1 MTATQISVI
10 VVSRHRPAALQRC
23 LLGLT
28 QQDHT
33 DFEVI
38 VVADPQ
44 AAAEVAALA
53 KPIKLVAFDQ
63 ANISAARNAG
73 LAQAAGA
80 VVAFI
85 DDDAV
90 AEPTWLS
97 RLVAPFSDARVIA
110 STGYVRGRN
119 GISYQWKAC
128 EIGADAQDHALQID
142 ALTLRAGTPKLA
154 VKTQGTNCAFRADT
168 LRAIGGFDPS
178 FRFYLDE
185 ADVNLRM
192 ATLGLTAIV
201 PEAQV
206 HHGFEASA
214 RRAANRVPLSLFDI
228 AASTALFLRRHQP
241 APDLA
246 MGLRQ
251 LSHRE
256 AQRLSQHRRT
266 GRLNARAETDLLL
279 SMAKGWAAGCT
290 EPLSPLAPLVQPKTG
305 FLNFPSFGPSNGSVL
320 CGRFWQKSALMNA
333 AKHSAQSRVT
343 TVICLSP
350 TARPHQMRFQ
360 PEGFWLQTGGLFGR
374 STRDGPRLVFSSF
387 QNRILQETARFAAFR
402 PIN

>member
-1 MTATQISVI
+1 MTASQISVI

-23 LLGLT
+23 LLGLA

-53 KPIKLVAFDQ
+53 KPIKLVPFDQ

-97 RLVAPFSDARVIA
+97 RLVAPFSDMRVIA

-128 EIGADAQDHALQID
+128 EIGADAQDHVLQTETV
-142 ALTLRAGTPKLA
+142 TLRAGTPLRA

-192 ATLGLTAIV
+192 ASLGLTAIV

-241 APDLA
+241 APDLEA
-246 MGLRQ
+246 GLRQ
-251 LSHRE
+251 LSQRE
-256 AQRLSQHRRT
+256 ALRLTQHRAA
-266 GRLNARAETDLLL
+266 GRLDRQAEIDLLL
-279 SMAKGWAAGCT
+279 SMTQGWAEGCALRLT
-290 EPLSPLAPLVQPKTG
+290 NLASLSPPQTS
-305 FLNFPSFGPSNGSVL
+305 FLRFPSLGPSRGVILS
-320 CGRFWQKSALMNA
+320 GRFWQKAALLRA
-333 AKHSAQSRVT
+333 AQSSAQNTVT

-350 TARPHQMRFQ
+350 TARPHHLRFQ
-360 PEGFWLQTGGLFGR
+360 PEGYWLQSGGLFGP
-374 STRDGPRLVFSSF
+374 SDRDMRRFILISF
-387 QNRILQETARFAAFR
+387 YNRIASETARLARYR
-402 PIN
+402 PVK

>member
-1 MTATQISVI
+1 MTASQISVI

-23 LLGLT
+23 LLGLG

-53 KPIKLVAFDQ
+53 KPIKLVPFDQ
-63 ANISAARNAG
+63 ANISAARNLG

-110 STGYVRGRN
+110 ATGFVRGSN

-128 EIGADAQDHALQID
+128 EIGADAQDHDVTIETV
-142 ALTLRAGTPKLA
+142 TLRAGTPQRA
-154 VKTQGTNCAFRADT
+154 VKTQGTNCAFRAES
-168 LRAIGGFDPS
+168 LRAIGGFDPG

-192 ATLGLTAIV
+192 ASLGLTAIV
-201 PEAQV
+201 PDAQV
-206 HHGFEASA
+206 HHGFQPSA

-241 APDLA
+241 LADLDT
-246 MGLRQ
+246 GLRQ
-251 LSHRE
+251 L
-256 AQRLSQHRRT
+256 AQQQAARLSGHRAA
-266 GRLNARAETDLLL
+266 GRLDRQTETNLLL
-279 SMAKGWAAGCT
+279 SLAKGWAEGCARPLT
-290 EPLSPLAPLVQPKTG
+290 PLSPLPAPKTG
-305 FLNFPSFGPSNGSVL
+305 FARFPSFGPSRGSVL
-320 CGRFWQKSALMNA
+320 SGRVWQKTALLRA
-333 AKHSAQSRVT
+333 AKLDAQTKVT

-350 TARPHQMRFQ
+350 TARPHRMHFQ
-360 PEGFWLQTGGLFGR
+360 PEGFWLQSGGIFGR
-374 STRDGPRLVFSSF
+374 STRDGPRVLLCSF
-387 QNRILQETARFAAFR
+387 QKRILQETQRFAAFR
-402 PIN
+402 PIK

>member
-1 MTATQISVI
+1 MTPSQISVI

-23 LLGLT
+23 LLGLM

-44 AAAEVAALA
+44 AATEVAALA
-53 KPIKLVAFDQ
+53 KPIKLVPFDQ

-128 EIGADAQDHALQID
+128 EIGADAQDHALQIETV
-142 ALTLRAGTPKLA
+142 TLRAGTPLRA

-178 FRFYLDE
+178 FWFYLDE

-192 ATLGLTAIV
+192 APLGLTAIV

-241 APDLA
+241 SPDLEA
-246 MGLRQ
+246 GLRQ
-251 LSHRE
+251 LSQRE
-256 AQRLSQHRRT
+256 AQRLTQHRAA
-266 GRLNARAETDLLL
+266 GRLDQQAEIALLL
-279 SMAKGWAAGCT
+279 SMTQGWAKGSAQQ
-290 EPLSPLAPLVQPKTG
+290 LSDLTPLAPPQTR
-305 FLNFPSFGPSNGSVL
+305 FLHFPSLGPSRGVILS
-320 CGRFWQKSALMNA
+320 GRIWQKAALLRA
-333 AKHSAQSRVT
+333 AQSHAQSSIT

-360 PEGFWLQTGGLFGR
+360 PQGFWLQTGGLFGR
-374 STRDGPRLVFSSF
+374 STREAPRLILTGFRK
-387 QNRILQETARFAAFR
+387 RISQESARIAPFR
-402 PIN
+402 PVN